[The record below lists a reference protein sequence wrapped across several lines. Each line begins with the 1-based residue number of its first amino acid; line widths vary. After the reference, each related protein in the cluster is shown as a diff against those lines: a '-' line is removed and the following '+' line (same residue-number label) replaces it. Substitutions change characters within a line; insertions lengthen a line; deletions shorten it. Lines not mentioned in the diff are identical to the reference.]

1 MALRPGNYID
11 GAWEAGTGSGD
22 GITVLDSASAT
33 VVETLRPA
41 GADQLERAVAA
52 ARRAQREWSAV
63 PVPER
68 VAFLR
73 RLADR
78 LAAREDELAA
88 VMSKE
93 VGSTLAF
100 SRSVQVG
107 LSIATIRGTADALA
121 ELPLDERVDNV
132 TVVREPVGVVGAI
145 TPWNYPIY
153 QVVAKLAPAL
163 AAGCAIVV
171 KPSQVAP
178 LSSVLL
184 FEEIE
189 ALGLP
194 AGTANLLTGTGRVIG
209 EALVAHP
216 DVDMISFTGSTE
228 AGARIAATAA
238 ATVKR
243 VALELGGK
251 SASVVL
257 DDADVA
263 RSVRGTLGSC
273 FSNGGQTCSALT
285 RLVVPRSL
293 QTEVEAEIRAAVA
306 EVVVGDPSDPR
317 TVVGPMASAEQRETV
332 NSYIELGLSEG
343 ARLLAGGIS
352 DDPGGRSGGGGY
364 YVTPTVLTDV
374 KSGMRVAQEEIF
386 GPVLVVIPVDDT
398 EEAVEVANDSE
409 YGLSGAVWSGDED
422 RAVAVARRIRTGQ
435 VAVNGGAFSARAPF
449 GGVKKSGNGREL
461 GRYGLEEYFEYKAIR
476 L

>member
-1 MALRPGNYID
+1 MAVRPGNHID
-11 GAWEAGTGSGD
+11 GAWEVGTGSGD
-22 GITVLDSASAT
+22 DIAVHDSADGSL
-33 VVETLRPA
+33 VESFRPA

-52 ARRAQREWSAV
+52 ARRAQPGWNAV
-63 PVPER
+63 PVRER
-68 VAFLR
+68 AALLR

-88 VMSKE
+88 VMSRE
-93 VGSTLAF
+93 VGSPLAF
-100 SRSVQVG
+100 SRTVQVG
-107 LSIATIRGTADALA
+107 LPVAVLRTTADAVEELA
-121 ELPLDERVDNV
+121 LEEQVDNV

-178 LSSVLL
+178 LSSVLM

-189 ALGLP
+189 AVGLP
-194 AGTANLLTGTGRVIG
+194 AGVADLLTGTGRGIG

-216 DVDMISFTGSTE
+216 DVDMISFTGSTA
-228 AGARIAATAA
+228 AGARIAEAA
-238 ATVKR
+238 APGVKR

-251 SASVVL
+251 SAAVLL

-263 RSVRGTLGSC
+263 RGVRATVGSC
-273 FSNGGQTCSALT
+273 FLNGGQTCSALT
-285 RLVVPRSL
+285 RLVVPRSIL
-293 QTEVEAEIRAAVA
+293 AEVEAEIEAAVA
-306 EVVVGDPSDPR
+306 EVVVGDPFAEG
-317 TVVGPMASAEQRETV
+317 TVVGPMASAEQRSTI
-332 NSYIELGLSEG
+332 NSYIALGVEEG
-343 ARLLAGGIS
+343 ARLLAGGVG
-352 DDPGGRSGGGGY
+352 DEPADGGY
-364 YVTPTVLTDV
+364 YVRPTVLTDV

-386 GPVLVVIPVDDT
+386 GPVLVVIPVDGT

-409 YGLSGAVWSGDED
+409 YGLSGAVWSGDRA
-422 RAVAVARRIRTGQ
+422 RAVDVARRIRTGQ

-461 GRYGLEEYFEYKAIR
+461 GKYGLEEYFELKAIR